1 MSPQRT
7 ACDAGLAADQHGTA
21 GFEGSFMHRF
31 LANNRDELIARCKAK
46 VAQRPLRQATADQ
59 LANGVP
65 MFLDQL
71 VTTLRA
77 EHDGEPEESLRIS
90 GAAGGDATALSEIG
104 VSAAAH
110 GRQLLA
116 LGYSVDQVV
125 HDYGDLCQAITD
137 LAVERDAP
145 FAVDEFR
152 TLNRC
157 LDNAIAD
164 AVTEFIKLR
173 DAAVASG
180 HSAESKEQLGQL
192 AHELRNYL
200 HAATMSFS
208 ALESG
213 RLPVGGSTGAL
224 LKRSLVGM
232 SVLLDRALEQVH
244 SGSSGSASPSEIFA
258 VAGFVADADSVASLH
273 AHARGCTFVV
283 AEVDPLLKVRGNRE
297 LLMAAL
303 VNVLHN
309 AFKFTQANSRVLLE
323 VRATD
328 DHVCIDVEDRCGGLP
343 PGSSEVMFLPFTQ
356 LGDDRSGI
364 GLGLPIA
371 RRSVQADGGQL
382 SVRDKPGK
390 GCVFTLQLPRHTA
403 E

>member
-1 MSPQRT
+1 MY
-7 ACDAGLAADQHGTA
+7 
-21 GFEGSFMHRF
+21 RF
-31 LANNRDELIARCKAK
+31 LANNRDELLARCKAK
-46 VAQRPLRQATADQ
+46 VAQRPLREATVEQ

-71 VTTLRA
+71 VKTLQA
-77 EHDGEPEESLRIS
+77 EDDGELGASLRIS
-90 GAAGGDATALSEIG
+90 GAAGGDAAALSEIG

-164 AVTEFIKLR
+164 AVTEFSRLR
-173 DAAVASG
+173 DAAIASG
-180 HSAESKEQLGQL
+180 HSAESNEHLGQL

-208 ALESG
+208 ALQSG
-213 RLPVGGSTGAL
+213 TLPVGGSTGAL
-224 LKRSLVGM
+224 LKRSLAGM
-232 SVLLDRALEQVH
+232 SALLDRALEQVYAR
-244 SGSSGSASPSEIFA
+244 SAAAASPSETFS
-258 VAGFVADADSVASLH
+258 VAGFVGDADTVASLH
-273 AHARGCTFVV
+273 ALTRGCTFVV
-283 AEVDPLLKVRGNRE
+283 AEVDPVLQVRGNRE
-297 LLMAAL
+297 LLLAAL

-309 AFKFTQANSRVLLE
+309 AFKFTRANSKVLLG
-323 VRATD
+323 VRATHD
-328 DHVCIDVEDRCGGLP
+328 QVCIDVEDRCGGLP
-343 PGSSEVMFLPFTQ
+343 PGSSEVMFRPFTQ

-364 GLGLPIA
+364 GLGLSIA
-371 RRSVQADGGQL
+371 RRHVQADAGQL
-382 SVRDKPGK
+382 TVLDLPGK
-390 GCVFTLQLPRHTA
+390 GCVFTLQLPRHSA
-403 E
+403 G